1 MVILGSTG
9 SIGKNTL
16 LIAKDYE
23 QKVEVLTTFQNVEL
37 LNQQIAK
44 FSPKIVVVSRKE
56 LVAKVNHDKVYFGED
71 GILRA
76 IEEAKSEIVVNALV
90 GFSGLKPTLKTLE
103 LGKRLALAN
112 KESLV
117 NAGKFLDISKISP
130 IDSEHFA
137 LWYLLNNRKISKM
150 ILTASGGAFRD
161 WEIAKIKNA
170 TSSEAL
176 NHPNWKMGKKI
187 TVDSASMVNKLFE
200 VLEAHWLFDTK
211 NIDAVIEKKS
221 IFHGMIEFMDGSTT
235 AHISD
240 TDMRLPIAYALFGKV
255 EKEILKPVN
264 LLDFGSF
271 QFDEISKE
279 RYPLWDLKDELLKNP
294 EKGAILNSANDFF
307 VKMFLENRISFGEM
321 TSEILDC
328 FDNFGVRKPKSI
340 DEVFQLDSEI
350 KSAIKQKLK
359 INNKI

>member
-1 MVILGSTG
+1 MIILGSTG

-16 LIAKDYE
+16 LIAKEYE
-23 QKVEVLTTFQNVEL
+23 QKVEVLTTFQNIEL
-37 LNQQIAK
+37 LNRQIEE

-56 LVAKVNHDKVYFGED
+56 MISKVNHEKVYFGED

-76 IEEAKSEIVVNALV
+76 IEEAKSEVVVNALV

-137 LWYLLNNRKISKM
+137 LWYLLNNRNVSKM

-161 WEIAKIKNA
+161 WDIYKIKNA

-200 VLEAHWLFDTK
+200 VLEAHWLFGTK
-211 NIDAVIEKKS
+211 NIDAMIEKKS
-221 IFHGMIEFMDGSTT
+221 IFHGMIEFTDGSTT
-235 AHISD
+235 AHISG
-240 TDMRLPIAYALFGKV
+240 TDMKLPIAYALFGKV

-264 LLDFGSF
+264 LLEMGTFRFS
-271 QFDEISKE
+271 EISKE
-279 RYPLWDLKDELLKNP
+279 RYPLWNLKDELLRNP

-307 VKMFLENRISFGEM
+307 VQMFLENRISFGEM
-321 TSEILDC
+321 SSGILDC
-328 FDNFGVRKPKSI
+328 FDNFENRQPRSI
-340 DEVFQLDSEI
+340 DEVFELDSEI
-350 KSAIKQKLK
+350 KNTIQKK
-359 INNKI
+359 FK

>member
-1 MVILGSTG
+1 MIILGSTG

-16 LIAKDYE
+16 LIAKEYE
-23 QKVEVLTTFQNVEL
+23 QKVEVLTTFQNIEL
-37 LNQQIAK
+37 LNRQIEE

-56 LVAKVNHDKVYFGED
+56 MISKVNHEKVYFGEE

-76 IEEAKSEIVVNALV
+76 IEEAKSEVVVNALV

-161 WEIAKIKNA
+161 WDISKIKSA

-200 VLEAHWLFDTK
+200 VLEAHWLFGTK
-211 NIDAVIEKKS
+211 NIDAMIEKKS
-221 IFHGMIEFMDGSTT
+221 IFHGLIEFTDGSTT
-235 AHISD
+235 AHISG
-240 TDMRLPIAYALFGKV
+240 TDMKLPIAYALFGKV

-264 LLDFGSF
+264 LLEMGTFRFS
-271 QFDEISKE
+271 EISKE
-279 RYPLWDLKDELLKNP
+279 RYPLWNLKDELLRNP

-307 VKMFLENRISFGEM
+307 VQMFLENRISFGEM
-321 TSEILDC
+321 SSGILDC
-328 FDNFGVRKPKSI
+328 FDNFENRQPRSI
-340 DEVFQLDSEI
+340 DEVFELDSEI
-350 KSAIKQKLK
+350 KNTIQKK
-359 INNKI
+359 FK